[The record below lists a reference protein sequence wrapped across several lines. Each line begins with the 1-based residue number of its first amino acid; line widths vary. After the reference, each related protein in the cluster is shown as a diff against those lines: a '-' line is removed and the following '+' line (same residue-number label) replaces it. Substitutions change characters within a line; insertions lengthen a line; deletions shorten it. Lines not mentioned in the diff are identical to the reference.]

1 MEYINSMIDN
11 VENDSDIKIPS
22 VWTRNLTISD
32 HVETIMHLLFLGIT
46 KSVLND
52 VHSWLQTNKL
62 FTKYLKHAEIVLLP
76 LQKLRIEWC
85 KIIPYGTGKFGG
97 HVSENYLGMARILKW
112 FMCILYQIV
121 TPSGDENNNCIHK
134 IINTTNSLYAM
145 LSRVLQR
152 KTNSSLVASVERHV
166 KLFLNQYADL
176 DSTLNGL
183 QNALWIKKI

>member
-1 MEYINSMIDN
+1 
-11 VENDSDIKIPS
+11 
-22 VWTRNLTISD
+22 
-32 HVETIMHLLFLGIT
+32 MHLLFLGIT

-52 VHSWLQTNKL
+52 VHTWLQTNKL

-112 FMCILYQIV
+112 FMCILNQIV
-121 TPSGDENNNCIHK
+121 TPSGDENNNCFQK

-166 KLFLNQYADL
+166 KFFLNQYADL

-183 QNALWIKKI
+183 QNASWIKNIIFFLY